1 MAKQLDQGA
10 LADAIG
16 ALPLFQGLGN
26 GLRCELARRA
36 VWREYL
42 PGEFIFIEGEESPG
56 LYYLESGWLKV
67 VKSSPQGREQVL
79 KFVGPG
85 ETFNEVG
92 VFARRPNPASAVVLE
107 TSGVWLLPR
116 SELSRLVREHP
127 EFAESTIGQMADR
140 LTHLVGLVADLS
152 LRTVTGRLARLLLDD
167 SVNGVLYRPRW
178 YTLAELASRLGTV
191 PDVIQRAVAGLAGEG
206 VIEVRRSEF
215 RIRDRARLE
224 DLAD

>member
-26 GLRCELARRA
+26 GLRRELARRA

>member
-92 VFARRPNPASAVVLE
+92 VFARRPNPASAVALE

>member
-26 GLRCELARRA
+26 SLRCELARRA

-92 VFARRPNPASAVVLE
+92 VFARRPNPASAVALE

>member
-26 GLRCELARRA
+26 SLRRELARRA

-92 VFARRPNPASAVVLE
+92 VFARRPNPASAVALE